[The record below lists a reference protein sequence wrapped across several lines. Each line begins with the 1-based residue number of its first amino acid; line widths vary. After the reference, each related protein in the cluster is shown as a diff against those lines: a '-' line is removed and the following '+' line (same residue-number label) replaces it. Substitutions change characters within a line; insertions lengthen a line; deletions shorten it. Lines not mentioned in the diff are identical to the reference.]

1 MDILQNPERLKAFMT
16 DLANVA
22 NVLANLTDEQM
33 RVFQPPKD
41 ERTIAKERASE
52 YYKQNKEKIAEK
64 RKLQRQL
71 KRNGG
76 EGSSTTINS
85 DGDGSISE
93 TKV

>member
-16 DLANVA
+16 DLVNVA

-52 YYKQNKEKIAEK
+52 I
-64 RKLQRQL
+64 L
-71 KRNGG
+71 
-76 EGSSTTINS
+76 S
-85 DGDGSISE
+85 
-93 TKV
+93 